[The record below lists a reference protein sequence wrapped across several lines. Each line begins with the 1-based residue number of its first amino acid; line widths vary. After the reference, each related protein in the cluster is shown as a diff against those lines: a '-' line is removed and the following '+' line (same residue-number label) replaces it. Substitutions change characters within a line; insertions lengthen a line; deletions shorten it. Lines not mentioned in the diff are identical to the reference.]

1 MSRPTIVKALVWKE
15 LRQIAPL
22 FWAVLGLG
30 GGLNLLLITVF
41 FFTSPSGFGGGGISP
56 YSFIVMP
63 IVFATGIGVLL
74 VGVEK
79 ENRTL
84 QWLQGMPVSSAQIAK
99 TKFMV
104 ALVSL
109 AAVWA
114 ISLLM
119 LWLFRIVFQGQVG
132 ITRSEVGSL
141 TASYFYPFV
150 FPTVSFFLGFA
161 GLALAWRFSS
171 PMHALL
177 LLIPVCGVVWL
188 ASECLKLFL
197 RPQFGSTP
205 DTSSVDWGIS
215 LACWAVGIVL
225 AMIYGWLASQRDLS
239 VRSTSTPWF
248 GLLGNATRTSVA
260 APQWWRW
267 ACVPQNSAMLWQS
280 LRQNWLPWS
289 VLMFVLFFG
298 IWVSASMPELLGG
311 REDQAFLALDRT
323 DPFVQV
329 FMVLGGVA
337 VCWLGC
343 FAFQGDNI
351 ANRIRFYADRGVSP
365 TRVWITRHWIP
376 ILILLLA
383 TFWRLFTRR
392 SAARWDGAD
401 PQVILGDSICFFL
414 AVMGT
419 YAVSQWWSQC
429 IKSPLISVITSPLIA
444 GVFVAYG
451 LFAHLMFETPLWL
464 LGVSLTLLGVAT
476 WSQMKDWMDR
486 SFDRRF
492 FGGHAAWLLTAMVIP
507 LLPGIWAMLTAKPI
521 DPEIRAA
528 LERTWKE
535 GNISD
540 DTMLG
545 SRMHLLQRNFSES
558 QTVDKVQ
565 KRFES
570 NEDVRAEYLRYL
582 QSDEERTVLQGL
594 RSRDFVRFCL
604 AELSSSQS
612 VVVADASDEHVAT
625 YRSIANSIFESIRLI
640 RSTGS
645 LLAQD
650 NSEILEMALLRECKA
665 TNARESLGEDLY
677 RKIAVF
683 LADSDSRD
691 KARKLKLS
699 RAWKMQAQYERSN
712 WFSDWGYDFGAY
724 TMPYKTTNP
733 SLPGMLRRSRERDA
747 LAANLW
753 NLLNAQSRDESAA
766 LRKEIDPDDQIKQ
779 FSDWVA
785 GTSYV
790 NALDILHSYPGSHW
804 RGDWESETKALM
816 LTLDSEP
823 AKSENGGGR

>member
-30 GGLNLLLITVF
+30 GGLNLLLITLF
-41 FFTSPSGFGGGGISP
+41 LLTSPGGSGVISP

-63 IVFATGIGVLL
+63 IIFATGVGVLL
-74 VGVEK
+74 VSVEK

-99 TKFMV
+99 TKFLV

-114 ISLLM
+114 LSLLM
-119 LWLFRIVFQGQVG
+119 FWLFRVVFQGQTG
-132 ITRSEVGSL
+132 ITKPELDSLSE
-141 TASYFYPFV
+141 SYFYPIL

-161 GLALAWRFSS
+161 GLALAWQVSK
-171 PMHALL
+171 PIYALL
-177 LLIPVCGVVWL
+177 LLIPVTVVVWIT
-188 ASECLKLFL
+188 SEFSKVLL
-197 RPQFGSTP
+197 RPQFGATP
-205 DTSSVDWGIS
+205 DSSSVDWGIGVAS
-215 LACWAVGIVL
+215 WAIGLVGAAV
-225 AMIYGWLASQRDLS
+225 YGWLASQRDLAA
-239 VRSTSTPWF
+239 RTASTPWLS
-248 GLLGNATRTSVA
+248 LLGESTKSTVA
-260 APQWWRW
+260 PPQWWRW
-267 ACVPQNSAMLWQS
+267 ESVPQNSALLWQS
-280 LRQNWLPWS
+280 ARQNWLPWS
-289 VLMFVLFFG
+289 MLTIVFFVGIWMCGAFPQIGGYNDDLSVRVLDRDPPALLVLF
-298 IWVSASMPELLGG
+298 LG
-311 REDQAFLALDRT
+311 T
-323 DPFVQV
+323 VT
-329 FMVLGGVA
+329 

-343 FAFQGDNI
+343 LAFQGDNI
-351 ANRIRFYADRGVSP
+351 ANRIRFFADRGVSP
-365 TRVWITRHWIP
+365 TRVWISRHWIP

-392 SAARWDGAD
+392 SFAQWEGAD
-401 PQVILGDSICFFL
+401 PQVILADSICFFL
-414 AVMGT
+414 AALGI
-419 YAVSQWWSQC
+419 YSVSQWWSQC
-429 IKSPLISVITSPLIA
+429 IRSPLLSVITSPLIA
-444 GVFVAYG
+444 GVFIAYG
-451 LFAHLMFETPLWL
+451 LFALLMFEAPIWL
-464 LGVSLTLLGVAT
+464 LGISLIIGGIAT

-507 LLPGIWAMLTAKPI
+507 LMPGIWAMLTAKPI
-521 DPEIRAA
+521 DPEIRTA

-545 SRMHLLQRNFSES
+545 FRMHLLQRNFSES

-594 RSRDFVRFCL
+594 RSSDFVRFCL

-699 RAWKMQAQYERSN
+699 RAWKMQSQYERSN

>member
-1 MSRPTIVKALVWKE
+1 M
-15 LRQIAPL
+15 
-22 FWAVLGLG
+22 
-30 GGLNLLLITVF
+30 F

-56 YSFIVMP
+56 YSFILMP

-141 TASYFYPFV
+141 SASYFYPFV

-161 GLALAWRFSS
+161 GLALAWRVAS
-171 PMHALL
+171 PIHALL
-177 LLIPVCGVVWL
+177 LLIPVSGVVWIV
-188 ASECLKLFL
+188 SEIAKHLLGA
-197 RPQFGSTP
+197 RS
-205 DTSSVDWGIS
+205 DWSSAHWGINVG
-215 LACWAVGIVL
+215 CWAVGLVL
-225 AMIYGWLASQRDLS
+225 AVIDGWLASQRDLS
-239 VRSTSTPWF
+239 ARSASVPWF
-248 GLLGNATRTSVA
+248 GLLGNTTRTTVA
-260 APQWWRW
+260 APQWCRW
-267 ACVPQNSAMLWQS
+267 EGVPPNSALLWQAI
-280 LRQNWLPWS
+280 RQNGVPVS
-289 VLMFVLFFG
+289 VLTTVLFG
-298 IWVSASMPELLGG
+298 VIWAMASFPELYGG
-311 REDQAFLALDRT
+311 REDQALRALNHN
-323 DPFVQV
+323 FE
-329 FMVLGGVA
+329 FIGLIVLGGIA

-365 TRVWITRHWIP
+365 TRVWLTRHWIP

-383 TFWRLFTRR
+383 TFWRLLTRR

-451 LFAHLMFETPLWL
+451 LFALVLFETPLGL
-464 LGVSLTLLGVAT
+464 FGVSLALLGVAT
-476 WSQMKDWMDR
+476 WSQMKAWMDR

-492 FGGHAAWLLTAMVIP
+492 FGGHAAWLLTAMMIP
-507 LLPGIWAMLTAKPI
+507 LLPGIWTTLTLKRM

-545 SRMHLLQRNFSES
+545 SRMYLMQRNFSES
-558 QTVDKVQ
+558 QTIDKVQ
-565 KRFES
+565 KKFES

-594 RSRDFVRFCL
+594 RSSDFVRFCL

-612 VVVADASDEHVAT
+612 EVVADASDEHVAT
-625 YRSIANSIFESIRLI
+625 YRSIANGIFESIRKI
-640 RSTGS
+640 RSDGS

-665 TNARESLGEDLY
+665 TNAREWLGEDLY

-699 RAWKMQAQYERSN
+699 RAWKMQNQYERSN

-724 TMPYKTTNP
+724 TMPYQTTNP
-733 SLPGMLRRSRERDA
+733 SLPGMLRRSRERDE

-753 NLLNAQSRDESAA
+753 NLLNAQSRDASAA
-766 LRKEIDPDDQIKQ
+766 LRKEIDPDDQIEQ
-779 FSDWVA
+779 ISDWVA

>member
-1 MSRPTIVKALVWKE
+1 MSRPTIAKALVWKE
-15 LRQIAPL
+15 LRQLAPL

-30 GGLNLLLITVF
+30 GGLNLLLIALS
-41 FFTSPSGFGGGGISP
+41 FFTSGRGSTIITP
-56 YSFIVMP
+56 YTFIVMP

-79 ENRTL
+79 ESRTL
-84 QWLQGMPVSSAQIAK
+84 QWLQGLPVSSKQIAK

-104 ALVSL
+104 ALLSL
-109 AAVWA
+109 AVVWA

-119 LWLFRIVFQGQVG
+119 FWLFRIVFQGQFG
-132 ITRSEVGSL
+132 ITISEVGSL
-141 TASYFYPFV
+141 SASYFYPFV
-150 FPTVSFFLGFA
+150 FPSVSFFLGFA
-161 GLALAWRFSS
+161 GLALAWRVAS

-188 ASECLKLFL
+188 ASECLKLSL

-205 DTSSVDWGIS
+205 DTSSVDWGLS
-215 LACWAVGIVL
+215 VACWAVGIVL
-225 AMIYGWLASQRDLS
+225 ATIYGWLASQRDLS

-248 GLLGNATRTSVA
+248 GLVGNATRTSVA

-267 ACVPQNSAMLWQS
+267 QGVPQNSAMLWQS
-280 LRQNWLPWS
+280 LRQNQLSWS
-289 VLMFVLFFG
+289 VLMYILLLG
-298 IWVSASMPELLGG
+298 ISASASMPELLEG
-311 REDQAFLALDRT
+311 REDQVLRALDRT
-323 DPFVQV
+323 SPFAQM

-376 ILILLLA
+376 VLILLLA

-392 SAARWDGAD
+392 SAAWGYGAE
-401 PQVILGDSICFFL
+401 PQVILGDSVCFFL
-414 AVMGT
+414 AVMGI

-429 IKSPLISVITSPLIA
+429 LKSPLISVITSPLIA

-451 LFAHLMFETPLWL
+451 LFAHFMFETPPWL
-464 LGVSLTLLGVAT
+464 FGVSLALLGVAT

-492 FGGHAAWLLTAMVIP
+492 FGGHVAWLLTAMMIP
-507 LLPGIWAMLTAKPI
+507 LLPGIWTTLTLKRM
-521 DPEIRAA
+521 DPEIQAA

-535 GNISD
+535 GNIFD

-558 QTVDKVQ
+558 QTIDKVQ
-565 KRFES
+565 KKFDS

-594 RSRDFVRFCL
+594 RSSDFVRFCL

-612 VVVADASDEHVAT
+612 EVVADASDEHVAT
-625 YRSIANSIFESIRLI
+625 YRSIANGIFESIRKI
-640 RSTGS
+640 RSDGS

-665 TNARESLGEDLY
+665 TNAREWLGEDLY

-699 RAWKMQAQYERSN
+699 RAWKTQYQYERSN

-724 TMPYKTTNP
+724 TMPYQTTNP
-733 SLPGMLRRSRERDA
+733 SLPGMLRRSRERDE

-753 NLLNAQSRDESAA
+753 NLLNAQSRDASAA
-766 LRKEIDPDDQIKQ
+766 LRKEIDPDDQIEQ
-779 FSDWVA
+779 ISDWVD
-785 GTSYV
+785 GVSYV
-790 NALDILHSYPGSHW
+790 NARDILHSYPGSHW
-804 RGDWESETKALM
+804 RGHWESETKALM